1 MAGRIRFGTDGWRAI
16 IADEF
21 TFGNVALCAQG
32 IASYLLKEGIAN
44 RGLVV
49 GYDTRFA
56 SREFAG
62 RVAEVMAG
70 NGIRAYLASSP
81 APTPA
86 VSYSILQH
94 SAAGACVI
102 TASHNP
108 AAWNGLKYK
117 PSYAGSASPEV
128 IARLEDE
135 IGEAE
140 GKGVSTLPLEEAQ
153 GSGLVQSMDPAP
165 AYLEQMGRLVDLEL
179 VRRSGLNVIVDS
191 MYGAGAGYL
200 AQLLGHDGA
209 GDGATRVQEIHGE
222 VNPAFPGIRQPEPI
236 AANLTHLSQTVLEQN
251 ASVGIALDGDADR
264 LGVVDESGVC
274 LSTLQAF
281 ALIAYYLLEQK
292 GQRGALIRSLT
303 STTMID
309 KLGERYGVPVIE
321 TPVGFKDIGTAMLRE
336 DALMGGEESGGYG
349 FRGHIPER
357 DGVLSGLLF
366 LEYMAKTGLSPSQL
380 LQQLYQ
386 MVGEH
391 HYQRRDVTFPTERR
405 AQIQAKLEGAELT
418 HLGGVPIEST
428 DSVDGRRFVLAG
440 GAWLAV
446 RFSGT
451 EPLLRIYGEA
461 GSPGLVKDMLDDAGA
476 YLGV

>member
-44 RGLVV
+44 RGLIV

-86 VSYSILQH
+86 VSYSILQQ

-108 AAWNGLKYK
+108 ASWNGLKYK

-128 IARLEDE
+128 IARLEEE

-140 GKGVSTLPLEEAQ
+140 ETGVSALPIEEARN
-153 GSGLVQSMDPAP
+153 SGLVQTMDPAP

-179 VRRSGLNVIVDS
+179 IRRSGLNVIVDS

-200 AQLLGHDGA
+200 AQLLGRGGA

-222 VNPAFPGIRQPEPI
+222 INPAFPGIRQPEPI
-236 AANLTHLSQTVLEQN
+236 AANLTHLSKAVLDQG

-380 LQQLYQ
+380 LQQLYLV
-386 MVGEH
+386 VGEH
-391 HYQRRDVTFPTERR
+391 HYQRRDRSFPADDRERLSARLEQAEPDRIAGTPVVR
-405 AQIQAKLEGAELT
+405 A
-418 HLGGVPIEST
+418 
-428 DSVDGRRFVLAG
+428 DSLDGRRYTLAG
-440 GAWLAV
+440 NEWLLM

-451 EPLLRIYGEA
+451 EPLLRMYAEA
-461 GSPGLVKDMLDDAGA
+461 GSPEKVEALLDAA
-476 YLGV
+476 EELLGP